1 VVGIVARR
9 QLALSD
15 RAVRAAVADGRL
27 TRVRRG
33 WYAEPGTDPQ
43 VVRAAAVGGRL
54 ACVSALEARGGW
66 TMPHTLHAVV
76 LPGRRATPGVVAHT
90 GTARGLSIEDPAS
103 AFARFATCGQPLE
116 IAVAAD
122 SALNLGLLTWEQ
134 VTDVLSRSA
143 RRRRLLSRIDGRAES
158 GLETIARIRLRA
170 RGVGVRIQVSIGA
183 YRVDMLIGDRLII
196 ELDGQRWHDTASTFE
211 SDRRRDAALVAAGF
225 IVLRFSFRR
234 VMNEWDQ
241 VEQQILALVRRGEH
255 RRRVAGSI

>member
-1 VVGIVARR
+1 VV
-9 QLALSD
+9 
-15 RAVRAAVADGRL
+15 
-27 TRVRRG
+27 
-33 WYAEPGTDPQ
+33 P
-43 VVRAAAVGGRL
+43 
-54 ACVSALEARGGW
+54 
-66 TMPHTLHAVV
+66 
-76 LPGRRATPGVVAHT
+76 PGRRATPGVVAHT
-90 GTARGLSIEDPAS
+90 GTTRGLSIEDPAS
-103 AFARFATCGQPLE
+103 AFERFASCGRPLE

-122 SALNLGLLTWEQ
+122 SALNLGVLTWEQ

-170 RGVGVRIQVSIGA
+170 RGVGLRIQVSIGA